1 MTYKYYKCTNLAK
14 VVIGNSVTSI
24 ERNVFSECT
33 LTELYSLNPTP
44 PSVGSDNFSNKDYLD
59 LKVYVPQEA
68 LEAYQK
74 ADVWKNFWN
83 LQALE
88 PTAISATEANYGADL
103 DTNAVAYDLNGNRVE
118 DWQSTPGIYIIN
130 GKKVMVK

>member
-1 MTYKYYKCTNLAK
+1 M
-14 VVIGNSVTSI
+14 
-24 ERNVFSECT
+24 FSYCP

-44 PSVGSDNFSNKDYLD
+44 PSVSSGNFSNKDYLD

-68 LEAYQK
+68 LEAYQN

-88 PTAISATEANYGADL
+88 PTAISATEANYGVGI
-103 DTNAVAYDLNGNRVE
+103 DTNAVAYDLNGRRVKG
-118 DWQSTPGIYIIN
+118 WQSTPGIYIIN